1 MPAIITNKFRI
12 HNAEQ
17 FSESFSEASPN
28 VYYMM
33 LGRPQA
39 FATSTRGDSRTDNE
53 GSDSSPITPA
63 DSISREFFDFDDAIA
78 AKKIAT
84 SDVSFAIIK
93 FGLLNLNPTIRLV
106 LIKDV
111 LFKKFLLLV
120 LLFIFTSP
128 LNFQLF

>member
-78 AKKIAT
+78 AKKIAIGL
-84 SDVSFAIIK
+84 F
-93 FGLLNLNPTIRLV
+93 FGIR
-106 LIKDV
+106 
-111 LFKKFLLLV
+111 
-120 LLFIFTSP
+120 
-128 LNFQLF
+128 